1 MSKKKFITV
10 LLVFVMVL
18 PIFSKPTFI
27 YADDEEDTEEKSI
40 YDRCIKDKDKEACN
54 AITQNKRDSIK
65 QIEEQI
71 AAAENDRDAARALA
85 VEYASKAEGM
95 QEQIDILAAQIETLK
110 ARIEEF
116 QIQIEENEK
125 KVEALNS
132 RVKNRMVE
140 SQKTMHFSGYLEF
153 VLGSKSFTDLLS
165 RVYGVNA
172 IVSKDKSDRDELMDI
187 IKQLNSD
194 KAELDES
201 KKKLD
206 ESYEDIVATQAE
218 LIAMQEFYE
227 EEEARINMELD
238 AMTEERDNIYDSF
251 EELSQLLKE
260 AGIMVNMGFV
270 AAVHN
275 SWISETV
282 WNYSDDFLDGNWHL
296 GVDYAA
302 SRGTNIHAPAGGVI
316 IRADD
321 SCGDPGYLGSW
332 CGNWISGGGNQVYLM
347 CEVDGRV
354 YGFIFF
360 HLNAVYVSY
369 GDLVSQD
376 EVIGTVGSSGSSTGP
391 HCHIEMYYL
400 GRGDLSDYLAM
411 GWNAT
416 FSVGRGRTA
425 YNNRCEAGNSAPCI
439 LNPEYYLPGS

>member
-27 YADDEEDTEEKSI
+27 YADDEEETEEKSI

-85 VEYASKAEGM
+85 IEYASKAEGM
-95 QEQIDILAAQIETLK
+95 QEQINSLAAQIETLK
-110 ARIEEF
+110 ARIEEL

-321 SCGDPGYLGSW
+321 SCDDPGYLGSW

>member
-27 YADDEEDTEEKSI
+27 YADDEEETEEKSI

-85 VEYASKAEGM
+85 IEYASKAEGM
-95 QEQIDILAAQIETLK
+95 QEQINSLAAQIETLK
-110 ARIEEF
+110 TRIEEL

-321 SCGDPGYLGSW
+321 SCDDPGYLGSW